1 MLEYFWQQFS
11 LFTTIV
17 KRSDIILKMTNTV
30 DQDLTDHQMQTDH
43 ILYSLQEET
52 NSTSIEQLWY
62 IGMHFIV

>member
-17 KRSDIILKMTNTV
+17 KRSDIVLKMTNTV
-30 DQDLTDHQMQTDH
+30 DPDLTDHQMQTDH
-43 ILYSLQEET
+43 ILYNLQEET
-52 NSTSIEQLWY
+52 HSTSIEQLWY